1 VSGERYALVAGG
13 GTAGHLQPA
22 LAIAEALVEA
32 GHPRETIEFVGSARG
47 QDRDALAGRGFPTV
61 LLPGRGVVRSLKPK
75 HLLANARAAAE
86 LLAGAFSAYRVVTRA
101 RPQVVVSVGGYA
113 SVGPALAAVVHGVP
127 LVLVN
132 VDAVP
137 GAANRLFARAARAC
151 AVGWDGTAL
160 PRATRTGTPVRPE
173 IAHVDRSPSARGA
186 ARRALGLPEDRST
199 VAVVGGSLGAR
210 SVNEAAVALAEAWA
224 DRGDRSI
231 YHVVGR
237 RDWDRFSSPSA
248 DGLDGAGAAPSG
260 LFVRRV
266 PYEERMELLYA
277 AADIAVCRAG
287 AMTVAELAVA
297 GVPSV
302 LVPLPGAPGDH
313 QGANARVLAEAGGAV
328 VVADDACTGAALA
341 DRLDRLLADP
351 EALAGM
357 ERAVRALGRPEAASA
372 AARLVET
379 SASGSD
385 RSGPG

>member
-1 VSGERYALVAGG
+1 VNGERYALVAGG

-22 LAIAEALVEA
+22 IAIAEALVEA

-47 QDRDALAGRGFPTV
+47 QDRDALDGKGFPTV

-75 HLLANARAAAE
+75 HLVANARAAAE
-86 LLAGAFSAYRVVTRA
+86 LLAGACSAYRVVARA
-101 RPQVVVSVGGYA
+101 RPRVVVSVGGYA
-113 SVGPALAAVVHGVP
+113 SVGPALAAVVRGVP

-151 AVGWDGTAL
+151 AVGWDGTPL

-173 IAHVDRSPSARGA
+173 IAGVDRSPTARRA

-199 VAVVGGSLGAR
+199 VVVVGGSLGAR
-210 SVNEAAVALAEAWA
+210 SLNEAATGLA
-224 DRGDRSI
+224 DRWAGRDDRAI

-237 RDWDRFSSPSA
+237 RDWERFAPLSGDRAEGSAASPR
-248 DGLDGAGAAPSG
+248 GLV
-260 LFVRRV
+260 VRRV
-266 PYEERMELLYA
+266 PYEDRMEILYA
-277 AADIAVCRAG
+277 AADVAVCRAG

-297 GVPSV
+297 GVPSL

-313 QGANARVLAEAGGAV
+313 QGANARVLVEVGGAV
-328 VVADDACTGAALA
+328 VVRDDACTGAVLA
-341 DRLDRLLADP
+341 DELDRLL
-351 EALAGM
+351 EAPGVLARM
-357 ERAVRALGRPEAASA
+357 ERAVRTLGRPEAANA

-379 SASGSD
+379 TAAASGG
-385 RSGPG
+385 SGRR

>member
-1 VSGERYALVAGG
+1 MSGERYALVAGG

-47 QDRDALAGRGFPTV
+47 QDRDTLEGRGFPTV

-75 HLLANARAAAE
+75 HLFANARASAE

-113 SVGPALAAVVHGVP
+113 SVGPALAAVVRGVP

-151 AVGWDGTAL
+151 AVGWDGTPL

-173 IAHVDRSPSARGA
+173 IAKVGRSSAERRA
-186 ARRALGLPEDRST
+186 ARRALGLLEDRPT
-199 VAVVGGSLGAR
+199 VVIVGGSLGAR
-210 SVNEAAVALAEAWA
+210 SLNEAAVALADLWA
-224 DRGDRSI
+224 DRDDRSI

-237 RDWDRFSSPSA
+237 RDWDRFAPSGKVLA
-248 DGLDGAGAAPSG
+248 DEPGAAPSG
-260 LFVRRV
+260 LFSLRV
-266 PYEERMELLYA
+266 PYEDRMELLYA
-277 AADIAVCRAG
+277 AADVAVCRAG

-328 VVADDACTGAALA
+328 MVRDAACTGAALA
-341 DRLDRLLADP
+341 DELDRLLADP
-351 EALAGM
+351 AALPEM
-357 ERAVRALGRPEAASA
+357 ERAVHSLGRPEAAGA
-372 AARLVET
+372 AARLVERSARPPLT
-379 SASGSD
+379 SGH
-385 RSGPG
+385 R

>member
-1 VSGERYALVAGG
+1 VSKERYALVAGG

-47 QDRDALAGRGFPTV
+47 QDRDALEGRGFPTV

-75 HLLANARAAAE
+75 DLLANARAGAE
-86 LLAGAFSAYRVVTRA
+86 LLAAAWSAYRVVARTRP
-101 RPQVVVSVGGYA
+101 RVVVSVGGYA
-113 SVGPALAAVVHGVP
+113 SVGTAFAAVVRGVP

-160 PRATRTGTPVRPE
+160 PRATRTGTPVRPA
-173 IAHVDRSPSARGA
+173 IAKVGRSPADRRA
-186 ARRALGLPEDRST
+186 ARRALGLPEDRRT
-199 VAVVGGSLGAR
+199 VVVVGGSLGAR
-210 SVNEAAVALAEAWA
+210 SLNEAAAALAERWA
-224 DRGDRSI
+224 DRVDRSL

-237 RDWDRFSSPSA
+237 RDWERFGSPTSA
-248 DGLDGAGAAPSG
+248 AADDPASAPGA
-260 LFVRRV
+260 LCVVRV
-266 PYEERMELLYA
+266 PYEDRMELLYA
-277 AADIAVCRAG
+277 AADVAVCRAG

-302 LVPLPGAPGDH
+302 LVPLPGSPGDH

-328 VVADDACTGAALA
+328 VLADAACTAAALA
-341 DRLDRLLADP
+341 EELDRLLTEPGVLD
-351 EALAGM
+351 EM
-357 ERAVRALGRPEAASA
+357 ERAVHALGRPDAANA
-372 AARLVET
+372 AANLVET
-379 SASGSD
+379 SARSPVPSGQ
-385 RSGPG
+385 R

>member
-22 LAIAEALVEA
+22 LAIAEALVDA
-32 GHPRETIEFVGSARG
+32 GHRRDTIEFVGSARG
-47 QDRDALAGRGFPTV
+47 QDRDALEGRGFPTV

-75 HLLANARAAAE
+75 DLLANARAAAE
-86 LLAGAFSAYRVVTRA
+86 LVSGAFSAYRVVTRA

-113 SVGPALAAVVHGVP
+113 SVGPALAAVVRGVP

-151 AVGWDGTAL
+151 AVGWDGTPL

-173 IAHVDRSPSARGA
+173 IAKVDRSPPGRRA
-186 ARRALGLPEDRST
+186 ARRALGIPEDRAT
-199 VAVVGGSLGAR
+199 VVVVGGSLGAR
-210 SVNEAAVALAEAWA
+210 SVNQAATALSDTWA
-224 DRGDRSI
+224 DRRDRSI

-237 RDWDRFSSPSA
+237 RDWDRYGATGPEPGVGQVSDPE
-248 DGLDGAGAAPSG
+248 GLA
-260 LFVRRV
+260 LRRV
-266 PYEERMELLYA
+266 PYEDRMELLYA
-277 AADIAVCRAG
+277 AADVAVCRAG

-297 GVPSV
+297 GVPSI

-328 VVADDACTGAALA
+328 VLADADCTGTALA
-341 DRLDRLLADP
+341 QELDRLLT
-351 EALAGM
+351 ELGALEGM
-357 ERAVRALGRPEAASA
+357 ERAVHELGRPEAAND
-372 AARLVET
+372 AARLVEK
-379 SASGSD
+379 SARPPVGSG
-385 RSGPG
+385 RS